1 MIPYTGDYIEHIDG
15 SIDNFKYF
23 TFTPCPL
30 MHGDMY
36 KMDDELSTFLIEA
49 HRNIGI
55 LKGLF
60 KYDPNREAFVE
71 LMLLKECTYSRMI
84 DYDTLTFHDVLASR
98 GSGKNAIASITNL
111 KLAYK
116 KAIDRAISVPVLS
129 ELCEIALYGDA
140 VSKPVDIRDKQIFYW
155 VSGRTLYLT
164 TLQPLTQFYQRWPIF
179 PLIYIMP
186 KTLIR

>member
-23 TFTPCPL
+23 TFTPRPL
-30 MHGDMY
+30 IHGDMY

-60 KYDPNREAFVE
+60 KYAPNREAFVE

-84 DYDTLTFHDVLASR
+84 DYDTLTFTMYL
-98 GSGKNAIASITNL
+98 
-111 KLAYK
+111 
-116 KAIDRAISVPVLS
+116 PV
-129 ELCEIALYGDA
+129 AG
-140 VSKPVDIRDKQIFYW
+140 VV
-155 VSGRTLYLT
+155 
-164 TLQPLTQFYQRWPIF
+164 
-179 PLIYIMP
+179 
-186 KTLIR
+186 KTLLHQLLISNWHTRKR

>member
-1 MIPYTGDYIEHIDG
+1 MIPYIGDYIEHIDG

-23 TFTPCPL
+23 TFTPRPL

-60 KYDPNREAFVE
+60 KYAPNREAFVE

-98 GSGKNAIASITNL
+98 GSGKNAIASINNL

-116 KAIDRAISVPVLS
+116 KAIDRA
-129 ELCEIALYGDA
+129 LCGIALYGDA
-140 VSKPVDIRDKQIFYW
+140 VSKPVDIRAKQIFYW

-164 TLQPLTQFYQRWPIF
+164 TLQPLTQFYQCWPIF